1 MRSILALLPFLFTS
15 QALELTPSN
24 WDEKTAGKTVFL
36 KMFAAWCGHCKA
48 MKPAWDAVMKD
59 FADSDIVLM
68 ADVDCV
74 GAGKEL
80 CNKNGVKGFPT
91 IKFGDPN
98 ALEDYKGGR
107 DEESLRKFASELK
120 PSCDVSTLD
129 HCSDDQK
136 EVVKTMQAL
145 DLDEL
150 EKMLSAAEAG
160 IMGFEAQFEKNIKEL
175 QAKYETYVTAK
186 EEGIAELEKTS
197 NIGIL
202 KSVVQSKKAS
212 GKGEL

>member
-15 QALELTPSN
+15 HALELTPSN

-36 KMFAAWCGHCKA
+36 KMFAPWCGHCKA
-48 MKPAWDAVMKD
+48 MKPAGCSHED

-107 DEESLRKFASELK
+107 DEDSLRKFASELK

-150 EKMLSAAEAG
+150 KKMLSAAEAG
-160 IMGFEAQFEKNIKEL
+160 LWDLRPNSKRTSRNCNEA
-175 QAKYETYVTAK
+175 YETYVTAK
-186 EEGIAELEKTS
+186 EEDCRA
-197 NIGIL
+197 
-202 KSVVQSKKAS
+202 
-212 GKGEL
+212 GKNL